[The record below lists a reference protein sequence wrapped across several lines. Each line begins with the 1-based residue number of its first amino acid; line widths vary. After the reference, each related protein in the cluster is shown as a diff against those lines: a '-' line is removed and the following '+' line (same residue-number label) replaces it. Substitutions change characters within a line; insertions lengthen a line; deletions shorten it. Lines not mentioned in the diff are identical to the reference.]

1 MGRMILNV
9 LIWISLITVILSACM
24 VDSESLIPAY
34 ICGVSM
40 LTLMVSG
47 WTREWLYGSYTN

>member
-24 VDSESLIPAY
+24 VDSESMAPAY
-34 ICGVSM
+34 VCGIST
-40 LTLMVSG
+40 LALMVSG
-47 WTREWLYGSYTN
+47 WMRERC

>member
-24 VDSESLIPAY
+24 VDSESLVPAY
-34 ICGVSM
+34 VCGVS
-40 LTLMVSG
+40 TLMLIASS
-47 WTREWLYGSYTN
+47 WLREKC

>member
-24 VDSESLIPAY
+24 VDSDSLVPTA
-34 ICGVSM
+34 ICAGSIAV
-40 LTLMVSG
+40 LAVTCLI
-47 WTREWLYGSYTN
+47 RERLC

>member
-24 VDSESLIPAY
+24 VDSESMVPAY
-34 ICGVSM
+34 VCAAST
-40 LTLMVSG
+40 LALMVSG
-47 WTREWLYGSYTN
+47 WMRGWLYGSYTN